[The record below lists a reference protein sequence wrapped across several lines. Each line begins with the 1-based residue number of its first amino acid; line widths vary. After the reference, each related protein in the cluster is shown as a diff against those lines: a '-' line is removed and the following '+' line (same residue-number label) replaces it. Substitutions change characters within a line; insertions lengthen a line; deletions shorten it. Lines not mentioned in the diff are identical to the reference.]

1 MNGMTIGQLAKKSGI
16 GVESIRFY
24 ERCGLILQ
32 PERPSSGFRRYPED
46 VLARLQ
52 FIRGAKD
59 LGFSLREIAEL
70 LALRRHP
77 GDSCQ
82 AVRAQAETKVGEIDM
97 KIRALRQMRGEL
109 MNLVDSC
116 SGRGLISACPILDS
130 FEKRAGAKEAAAHN
144 RKSMKPMGR
153 IA

>member
-1 MNGMTIGQLAKKSGI
+1 MNGMTIGQLAEKSGI

-24 ERCGLILQ
+24 ERRGLIVQ
-32 PERPSSGFRRYPED
+32 PERPGSGFRRYPED
-46 VLARLQ
+46 VLSRLQ

-82 AVRAQAETKVGEIDM
+82 AVREQAETKVGEIDM
-97 KIRALRQMRGEL
+97 KIRALQRMRGVL

-130 FEKRAGAKEAAAHN
+130 FEKRAGAIAATTLH
-144 RKSMKPMGR
+144 RKSIKPKGR

>member
-1 MNGMTIGQLAKKSGI
+1 MNGMTIGDLAKRSGI

-24 ERCGLILQ
+24 ERRGLILQ
-32 PERPSSGFRRYPED
+32 PERPDSGFRRYTEE

-59 LGFSLREIAEL
+59 LGFSLKEIAEL

-77 GDSCQ
+77 GDSCH
-82 AVRAQAETKVGEIDM
+82 AVREQAETKIGEIDV
-97 KIRALRQMRGEL
+97 KIRALRHMRGVL

-116 SGRGLISACPILDS
+116 SGRGLISDCPILDS
-130 FEKRAGAKEAAAHN
+130 FEKRAGVKDATAHN
-144 RKSMKPMGR
+144 RKSTKTKGR